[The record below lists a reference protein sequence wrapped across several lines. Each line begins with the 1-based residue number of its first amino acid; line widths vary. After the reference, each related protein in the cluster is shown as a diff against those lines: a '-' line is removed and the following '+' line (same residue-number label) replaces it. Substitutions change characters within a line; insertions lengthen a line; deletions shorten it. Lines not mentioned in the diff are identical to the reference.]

1 MAIKEEET
9 MRFDLQIISSLVEEK
24 SRVLDLGCGQGDLL
38 AHLQRAKQI
47 EGHGIEKDEQK
58 VIAAIEKGIPVLQG
72 DIVEE
77 TQSYADAAFDYVILS
92 QTLQQVYNPE
102 KVIEE
107 MLRIGK
113 KGVVSFPCFNHIS
126 IKLQL
131 LFTSKAPVTEE
142 LPFEWYNTPNIRV
155 VTLRD
160 FRIFC
165 AKHKIY
171 IHKELA
177 ISTHHRATTGKIVK
191 FLPDWF
197 AKFGIFLI
205 TRTPSPGSTR
215 GI

>member
-1 MAIKEEET
+1 

-47 EGHGIEKDEQK
+47 EGYGIEKDEQK
-58 VIAAIEKGIPVLQG
+58 VIAAIEKGLPVLQG

-77 TQSYADAAFDYVILS
+77 TQSYADASFDYVILS

-102 KVIEE
+102 EVIEE

-113 KGVVSFPCFNHIS
+113 RGVVSFPCFNHIS

-131 LFTSKAPVTEE
+131 LFASKAPVTEE
-142 LPFEWYNTPNIRV
+142 LPFEWYDTPNIRV

-165 AKHKIY
+165 AKHKIH

-177 ISTHHRATTGKIVK
+177 ISTHHRATTENCKI
-191 FLPDWF
+191 L
-197 AKFGIFLI
+197 
-205 TRTPSPGSTR
+205 TRLVCKIWDFFNHSYTFSW
-215 GI
+215 